1 MLPEQAGG
9 SPRRQ
14 EAAMSTSTTAAQLDE
29 LRDHDGAERA
39 ARRADLLREQRERLQ
54 TRHAHALS
62 SLMGARRD
70 LRGVHALADLV
81 DDAVRW
87 SA

>member
-1 MLPEQAGG
+1 MPDHRPNEVPNQA
-9 SPRRQ
+9 SNTPD
-14 EAAMSTSTTAAQLDE
+14 LD
-29 LRDHDGAERA
+29 R
-39 ARRADLLREQRERLQ
+39 LREKRERLE
-54 TRHAHALS
+54 TRHAQGLTR
-62 SLMGARRD
+62 LMGTRSD

>member
-1 MLPEQAGG
+1 
-9 SPRRQ
+9 
-14 EAAMSTSTTAAQLDE
+14 MSTLTTAAQVNE
-29 LRDHDGAERA
+29 LRDPDDAGRA
-39 ARRADLLREQRERLQ
+39 ARRAEILRRQRERLQ
-54 TRHAHALS
+54 TRHAQALT
-62 SLMGARRD
+62 SLLESRRD

>member
-1 MLPEQAGG
+1 
-9 SPRRQ
+9 
-14 EAAMSTSTTAAQLDE
+14 MSIAAQHPSQHPSDHPSPLSRDDE
-29 LRDHDGAERA
+29 RALRRAER
-39 ARRADLLREQRERLQ
+39 LREQRERLQ
-54 TRHAHALS
+54 TRHSHALT
-62 SLMGARRD
+62 SLMDSRRD

>member
-1 MLPEQAGG
+1 MPYQR
-9 SPRRQ
+9 P
-14 EAAMSTSTTAAQLDE
+14 TTTDLD
-29 LRDHDGAERA
+29 R
-39 ARRADLLREQRERLQ
+39 LREQRERLE
-54 TRHAHALS
+54 TRHAQGLTR
-62 SLMGARRD
+62 LMEDRAD

>member
-1 MLPEQAGG
+1 MSISPATAQHTDLP
-9 SPRRQ
+9 
-14 EAAMSTSTTAAQLDE
+14 
-29 LRDHDGAERA
+29 RDDAERS
-39 ARRADLLREQRERLQ
+39 ARRAERLREQRERLQ
-54 TRHAHALS
+54 TRHSHALT
-62 SLMGARRD
+62 SLLDSRRD